1 MRDPEAP
8 IDDIREF
15 ATRVQ
20 RYVDG
25 LTFDDFIA
33 DTQAHDAVIRCL
45 MVIGEAAKRT
55 TPTVRAQYAEVA
67 WEKAMG
73 MRNRLAH
80 EYEGINLHLVWET
93 ATEIIPRLL
102 RALGQRRP

>member
-8 IDDIREF
+8 IDDVREF

-25 LTFDDFIA
+25 LA
-33 DTQAHDAVIRCL
+33 
-45 MVIGEAAKRT
+45 
-55 TPTVRAQYAEVA
+55 Y
-67 WEKAMG
+67 
-73 MRNRLAH
+73 

-93 ATEIIPRLL
+93 ATEIIPPLL
-102 RALGQRRP
+102 RALGERRL